1 MAASGIPNHANIVA
15 RASSLWYPTPMPMAR
30 LKLKIT
36 SLTFLGKFVS
46 RANWAIIP
54 RFAVWLLFMA
64 TGVVVIPFGLV
75 AIFGVAPVGIP
86 IIIAWFE
93 WAGGIN
99 TWMLG
104 KTDFFGEPHALSVPS
119 SEHRDYPE
127 GQ

>member
-1 MAASGIPNHANIVA
+1 MLNV
-15 RASSLWYPTPMPMAR
+15 R

-36 SLTFLGKFVS
+36 SLTFLGKFVCW
-46 RANWAIIP
+46 RDWAIIL
-54 RFAVWLLFMA
+54 RLAVWILFMA

-75 AIFGVAPVGIP
+75 MIFGVAPVGIG

-104 KTDFFGEPHALSVPS
+104 TTDFFGEPHTLSVPS
-119 SEHRDYPE
+119 SEHHGYPE
-127 GQ
+127 SQ